1 MNGNQTLSR
10 ALDIIFTLAE
20 NPSTLTVA
28 QIAEKVSIPES
39 TAYRFI
45 QILEQ
50 NGIVER
56 KKKGEIALGLRIL
69 DLARSL
75 HQQIDRKLLEL
86 SRPLMEKLSETT
98 GETIVLA
105 IRSGMYAVCI
115 SSMESRR
122 LIRVVIEN
130 GRTLPLHTGATGKAI
145 LAHESP
151 KIVDQVLERL
161 GPGLRSTELLE
172 DLSLIRQ
179 RGYVTTFGEIDEDV
193 FGVAAPVFD
202 TQNRV
207 IASLTIAG
215 PLSRY
220 EDNLHLEQPLCEA
233 ARELSLGAG

>member
-20 NPSTLTVA
+20 SPSTLTVT

-50 NGIVER
+50 NGIVDR

-151 KIVDQVLERL
+151 KIVDQVLRDHL
-161 GPGLRSTELLE
+161 RRNRRGCVRRVGPGLRYPEPGH
-172 DLSLIRQ
+172 RQ
-179 RGYVTTFGEIDEDV
+179 PDHRRTAEPVRGAASSGAAAVRSGARAIARSRLGQPAFGCSIDR
-193 FGVAAPVFD
+193 G
-202 TQNRV
+202 
-207 IASLTIAG
+207 SHG
-215 PLSRY
+215 P
-220 EDNLHLEQPLCEA
+220 N
-233 ARELSLGAG
+233 